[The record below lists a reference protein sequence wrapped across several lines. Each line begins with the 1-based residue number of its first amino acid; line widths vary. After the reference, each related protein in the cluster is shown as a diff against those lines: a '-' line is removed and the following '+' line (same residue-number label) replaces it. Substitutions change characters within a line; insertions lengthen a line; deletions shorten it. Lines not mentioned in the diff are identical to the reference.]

1 MTTLVE
7 KFWNGLARIKMK
19 VNSSK
24 SEFYKKSLE
33 FLGHVLEQS
42 GIFPS
47 LGLTQANLDVPT
59 PENVV

>member
-1 MTTLVE
+1 MKTLVK
-7 KFWNGLARIKMK
+7 KFWNGLASIMK

-47 LGLTQANLDVPT
+47 LGLTRAYVDVPT
-59 PENVV
+59 QENVV

>member
-1 MTTLVE
+1 
-7 KFWNGLARIKMK
+7 MK

-24 SEFYKKSLE
+24 SEFYEKSLD

-47 LGLTQANLDVPT
+47 LGLTRAYVDVPT
-59 PENVV
+59 QENVV